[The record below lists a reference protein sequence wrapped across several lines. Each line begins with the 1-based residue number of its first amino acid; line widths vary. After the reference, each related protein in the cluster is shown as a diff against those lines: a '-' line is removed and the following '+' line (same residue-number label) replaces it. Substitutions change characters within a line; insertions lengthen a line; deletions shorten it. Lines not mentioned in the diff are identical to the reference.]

1 MPLTC
6 EISGEFRPRHAVAS
20 ANRIGCFL
28 ALTAMLAAAGCD
40 STDSP
45 LPAVGTL
52 ERDRVELIAEANE
65 PIVEIAVSEGQA
77 IEQGQLV
84 LRLDDAFHQARLA
97 ASVAALERAQ
107 QRLAE
112 LVRGPRAEWIAEA
125 EARMEGAGEN
135 LDAQRRE
142 YDRVRVLVDDG
153 LLSPSMLDTAF
164 ARRELA
170 EADFEGA
177 EARLQEFLEGTTP
190 EELAQARAAVDEA
203 SATIDALRITVSRL
217 AVHAPTAG
225 IIEVLPY
232 EPGERPAAGAVVATL
247 LVDAAPYARIYVP
260 EPVRA
265 RVTPGLAAVVRTDG
279 IDTEFAGTVRFVSSE
294 AAFTPYFALT
304 QRDRSRLSYLAEVTL
319 TGEAATGLPTGI
331 PVEVDFPTLRE

>member
-1 MPLTC
+1 MPVTRVV
-6 EISGEFRPRHAVAS
+6 SGDSGPRRADAVKI
-20 ANRIGCFL
+20 RIG
-28 ALTAMLAAAGCD
+28 AVWVLTGVLTTGCD

-52 ERDRVELIAEANE
+52 ERDRVELVAEANE
-65 PIVEIAVSEGQA
+65 PIVEIAVAEGQA
-77 IEQGQLV
+77 VQQGQLL

-177 EARLQEFLEGTTP
+177 EARLQEYLEGTTP

-225 IIEVLPY
+225 AIEVLPY

-247 LVDAAPYARIYVP
+247 LADAAPYARIYVP

-265 RVTPGLAAVVRTDG
+265 RVTPGLEAVVRTDG

-331 PVEVDFPTLRE
+331 PVEVDFPTLGE

>member
-1 MPLTC
+1 MPVTSKRLRDSDAPRPGASSTV
-6 EISGEFRPRHAVAS
+6 FRPVT
-20 ANRIGCFL
+20 
-28 ALTAMLAAAGCD
+28 ALIALLAAGCD
-40 STDSP
+40 TTDSP

-65 PIVEIAVSEGQA
+65 PIVEIAVTEGQV
-77 IEQGQLV
+77 IERDQLV
-84 LRLDDAFHQARLA
+84 LRLDDSLHQARLA
-97 ASVAALERAQ
+97 ASVASLERAR

-112 LVRGPRAEWIAEA
+112 LIRGPRAELIEQA
-125 EARMEGAGEN
+125 EARVEGAREN

-142 YDRVRVLVDDG
+142 YDRVRALVDDG

-177 EARLQEFLEGTTP
+177 EAKLREFLEGTTR

-203 SATIDALRITVSRL
+203 TATMDALRISVSRL
-217 AVHAPTAG
+217 DVSAPTAG
-225 IIEVLPY
+225 TVEILPY

-260 EPVRA
+260 EPIRA
-265 RVTPGLAAVVRTDG
+265 RVTPGLAAVVRADG
-279 IDTEFAGTVRFVSSE
+279 IDTEFTGTVRFVSSE

-319 TGEAATGLPTGI
+319 VGPDAASLPTGI
-331 PVEVDFPTLRE
+331 PVEVDFPTLGE

>member
-1 MPLTC
+1 MCWPIALLL
-6 EISGEFRPRHAVAS
+6 AS
-20 ANRIGCFL
+20 
-28 ALTAMLAAAGCD
+28 CD
-40 STDSP
+40 TTESP

-65 PIVEIAVSEGQA
+65 PIVEIAVAEGQA
-77 IEQGQLV
+77 IERDQLMV
-84 LRLDDAFHQARLA
+84 RLDAAYHEARLA

-112 LVRGPRAEWIAEA
+112 LVRGPRAERISEA
-125 EARMEGAGEN
+125 EARVEGTSEN

-142 YDRVRVLVDDG
+142 YDRVRSLVDDG

-177 EARLQEFLEGTTP
+177 EARLQAYLEGTTA
-190 EELAQARAAVDEA
+190 EELAQARAAADQA
-203 SATIDALRITVSRL
+203 AATAGALRITLSRL
-217 AVHAPTAG
+217 TVRAPTAG
-225 IIEVLPY
+225 TVEVLPY
-232 EPGERPAAGAVVATL
+232 ELGERPPAGAVVVTL

-265 RVTPGLAAVVRTDG
+265 RVIPGLSAIVRADG
-279 IDTEFAGTVRFVSSE
+279 IDTDYAGTVRFVSSE

-319 TGEAATGLPTGI
+319 TDPAAAVLPTGI
-331 PVEVDFPTLRE
+331 PVEVDFPALRE

>member
-1 MPLTC
+1 MPSEPASPYILSTRC
-6 EISGEFRPRHAVAS
+6 FGPLEKGTGVAW
-20 ANRIGCFL
+20 G
-28 ALTAMLAAAGCD
+28 LAALLLAGCD
-40 STDSP
+40 TTDSP

-65 PIVEIAVSEGQA
+65 PIVEIAVAEGDPV
-77 IEQGQLV
+77 EPGQLL
-84 LRLDDAFHQARLA
+84 LRLDGAYHEARLA
-97 ASVAALERAQ
+97 AAAAELERAQ

-112 LVRGPRAEWIAEA
+112 LVRGPRIERIAEA
-125 EARMEGAGEN
+125 EARVEGTREN
-135 LDAQRRE
+135 LATQRRE
-142 YDRVRVLVDDG
+142 YDRIEQLVADD
-153 LLSPSMLDTAF
+153 LLSRSILDTAY

-177 EARLQEFLEGTTP
+177 EARLQEYLEGTTA
-190 EELAQARAAVDEA
+190 EELAQARATVNQAEATVD
-203 SATIDALRITVSRL
+203 LLGITLSRL

-225 IIEVLPY
+225 VVEILPY
-232 EPGERPAAGAVVATL
+232 ELGERPAAGAVVGAL

-265 RVTPGLAAVVRTDG
+265 RVVPGLPAVVRVDG
-279 IDTEFAGTVRFVSSE
+279 MDAAYAGTVRFVAFE

-319 TGEAATGLPTGI
+319 TDPVAAELPTGI
-331 PVEVDFPTLRE
+331 PVEVDFPALRE

>member
-1 MPLTC
+1 MPATLDNPRTPRLC
-6 EISGEFRPRHAVAS
+6 SSGAAVNGFGPAWMLLAS
-20 ANRIGCFL
+20 L
-28 ALTAMLAAAGCD
+28 ATGCD

-52 ERDRVELIAEANE
+52 ERDRVELVAEANE
-65 PIVEIAVSEGQA
+65 PIVEIAVAEGQA
-77 IEQGQLV
+77 VQQGQLV
-84 LRLDDAFHQARLA
+84 LRLDDSFHEARIA
-97 ASVAALERAQ
+97 ASLAALERAR

-112 LVRGPRAEWIAEA
+112 LVRGPRSERIAEA
-125 EARMEGAGEN
+125 EARVEGAREN

-142 YDRVRVLVDDG
+142 YDRVRALVDDG

-177 EARLQEFLEGTTP
+177 EARLQELLEGTTP

-203 SATIDALRITVSRL
+203 SATIDALRITISRL
-217 AVHAPTAG
+217 TVHAPTAG
-225 IIEVLPY
+225 TIEVLPY

-247 LVDAAPYARIYVP
+247 LVDTAPYARIYVP

-265 RVTPGLAAVVRTDG
+265 RVTPGLAAVMRTDG

-319 TGEAATGLPTGI
+319 TGEAAAGLPTGI

>member
-1 MPLTC
+1 MPESRDKSCAPPLRQRSA
-6 EISGEFRPRHAVAS
+6 SGINRVS
-20 ANRIGCFL
+20 AWLLFAAL
-28 ALTAMLAAAGCD
+28 ATGCD
-40 STDSP
+40 STESP

-65 PIVEIAVSEGQA
+65 PIVEIAVTEGQA
-77 IEQGQLV
+77 IQQGQLV
-84 LRLDDAFHQARLA
+84 LRQDSSFHEARLA
-97 ASVAALERAQ
+97 ASVAALERTE

-112 LVRGPRAEWIAEA
+112 LVRGPRAERILEA
-125 EARMEGAGEN
+125 EARVEGAGEN

-142 YDRVRVLVDDG
+142 YDRVQALVDDG
-153 LLSPSMLDTAF
+153 LLSPSMLDTAY

-177 EARLQEFLEGTTP
+177 EARLQEYLEGTTA
-190 EELAQARAAVDEA
+190 EELAQARAAADEA
-203 SATIDALRITVSRL
+203 TATVDALRITLSRL
-217 AVHAPTAG
+217 AVHTPVAG
-225 IIEVLPY
+225 TIEVLPY

-265 RVTPGLAAVVRTDG
+265 RVVPGLPAVVRTDG
-279 IDTEFAGTVRFVSSE
+279 IDTEFAGSVRFVASE

-319 TGEAATGLPTGI
+319 TDPDAAALPTGI
-331 PVEVDFPTLRE
+331 PVEVDFPTLTE

>member
-1 MPLTC
+1 MPGTRVNSC
-6 EISGEFRPRHAVAS
+6 DSRPRHAGAS
-20 ANRIGCFL
+20 TNPVGWTWVLTA
-28 ALTAMLAAAGCD
+28 ALTAAGCD

-52 ERDRVELIAEANE
+52 ERDRVELVAEANE
-65 PIVEIAVSEGQA
+65 PIVEIAVTEGQA
-77 IEQGQLV
+77 VEQGQLV
-84 LRLDDAFHQARLA
+84 LRLDDAYHEARIA
-97 ASVAALERAQ
+97 ASVAALERAR

-112 LVRGPRAEWIAEA
+112 LVRGPRSERIIEA
-125 EARMEGAGEN
+125 EARVEGAGEN

-142 YDRVRVLVDDG
+142 YDRVRALVDDG

-177 EARLQEFLEGTTP
+177 EARLQEYLEGTTP

-203 SATIDALRITVSRL
+203 TATVNALRITVSRL
-217 AVHAPTAG
+217 AVHAPATG
-225 IIEVLPY
+225 TVEVLPY

-247 LVDAAPYARIYVP
+247 LVDSAPYARIYVP
-260 EPVRA
+260 EPIRA
-265 RVTPGLAAVVRTDG
+265 RVVPELPAVVRADG
-279 IDTEFAGTVRFVSSE
+279 VDMEFAGSVRFVSSE

-304 QRDRSRLSYLAEVTL
+304 QRDRGRLSYLAEVTL
-319 TGEAATGLPTGI
+319 SDPEATGLPTGI
-331 PVEVDFPTLRE
+331 PVEVDFPTLVE

>member
-1 MPLTC
+1 MPATLDNPRTPRPC
-6 EISGEFRPRHAVAS
+6 SSGAPANGFGPAWVLLAS
-20 ANRIGCFL
+20 L
-28 ALTAMLAAAGCD
+28 AAGCD

-52 ERDRVELIAEANE
+52 ERDRVELVAEANE
-65 PIVEIAVSEGQA
+65 PIVEIAVAEGQA
-77 IEQGQLV
+77 VQVGQLV

-97 ASVAALERAQ
+97 ASVASLERAR

-125 EARMEGAGEN
+125 EARVEGAGEN

-142 YDRVRVLVDDG
+142 YDRVRALVDDG
-153 LLSPSMLDTAF
+153 LLSPSMLDNAF

-177 EARLQEFLEGTTP
+177 EARLQEYLEGTTP

-225 IIEVLPY
+225 TIEVLPY

-319 TGEAATGLPTGI
+319 TGEAATGLPTGT